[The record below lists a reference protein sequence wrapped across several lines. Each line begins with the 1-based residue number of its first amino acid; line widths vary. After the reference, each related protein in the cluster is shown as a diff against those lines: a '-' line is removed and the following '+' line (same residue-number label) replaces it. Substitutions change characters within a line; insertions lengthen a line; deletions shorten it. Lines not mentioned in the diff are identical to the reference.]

1 MSNNDNNNSIN
12 FIQRGWNYIMGRGN
26 QSQNSNNGQSN
37 KVQMQQQINLQEI
50 IRLQDQDCRNFTLG
64 GLLSGLETIVY
75 IQLPKSQ
82 QEIFRKKYD
91 GYNPKS
97 VQDKKNIDQLIRQIR
112 LQSKSFHNLYDECCD
127 KNGYYWFP
135 ENLSREEII
144 SDISYWKK
152 FVKPEHK
159 VYYDNIINILEGA
172 DDKVIY
178 PKLKRTKKEERAS
191 CDPEKQLKLI
201 PPNIA
206 YINYR
211 RKIIKLNY
219 LEKKPF
225 NNNLELY
232 KKEHCDSAFEKM
244 NERYKKNFEQHDQ
257 NCICE
262 ICCPTPDS
270 LF

>member
-12 FIQRGWNYIMGRGN
+12 FIQRGWNFIMGRGN

-172 DDKVIY
+172 NDKVIY

-262 ICCPTPDS
+262 ICCPTTDS